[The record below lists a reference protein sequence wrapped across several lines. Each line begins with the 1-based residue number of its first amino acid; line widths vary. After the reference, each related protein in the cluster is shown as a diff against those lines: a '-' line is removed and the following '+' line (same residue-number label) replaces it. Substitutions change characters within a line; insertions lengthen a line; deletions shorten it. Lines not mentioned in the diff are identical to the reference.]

1 MKKIIFVGLVALSGC
16 DSKIS
21 NNTQPD
27 MAMSASTC
35 FTGTPMTNEDFL
47 NACSTA
53 SSVEIAPFYP
63 DNAPNGVL
71 PPLN

>member
-1 MKKIIFVGLVALSGC
+1 MKKLIFVGLVALSGC
-16 DSKIS
+16 DSKNSINGS
-21 NNTQPD
+21 PD
-27 MAMSASTC
+27 MAQSSSTC

-53 SSVEIAPFYP
+53 SSVDITPTYP